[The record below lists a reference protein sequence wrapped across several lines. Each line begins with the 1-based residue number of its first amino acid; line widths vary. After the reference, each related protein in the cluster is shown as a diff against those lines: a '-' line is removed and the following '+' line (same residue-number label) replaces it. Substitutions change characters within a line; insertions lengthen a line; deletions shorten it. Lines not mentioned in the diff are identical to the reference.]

1 MASLFPNLI
10 FTKTIAS
17 GLSEFCQIPIVLFYE
32 KGRFLSI
39 NANICK
45 FIVVMKL
52 ERKLCIFFGKVM
64 ELYEMYYFAFNRS
77 SQPMLFTDPNTGR
90 IFDVNQAFLDL
101 LGYTVDEVMVKT
113 AFELGLL
120 PEAANQPLWIKT
132 KNGSLKSGMVSVND
146 LVHKEKIMRL
156 TVFQEQSE
164 NGNFTLEEMLTQTIS
179 LISKIN
185 EFRDPY
191 TSGHQKR
198 TQKLAHAIAAEM
210 ELSEEAIHDLS
221 IAAAIHD
228 VGKIYISTDILN
240 KPGMLTQL
248 EYQMLQTHV
257 EVGYEIIKDFKLP
270 WKIPKIVSQH
280 HERLDGS
287 GYPKGLTAS
296 QIFLESK
303 ILAVADV
310 VDAMNSH
317 RPYRPAL
324 GIEAALEEICNYK
337 GEKYDSEVVEHCV
350 RLFKEKQAM
359 PNRFKI

>member
-1 MASLFPNLI
+1 
-10 FTKTIAS
+10 
-17 GLSEFCQIPIVLFYE
+17 
-32 KGRFLSI
+32 
-39 NANICK
+39 
-45 FIVVMKL
+45 
-52 ERKLCIFFGKVM
+52 M
-64 ELYEMYYFAFNRS
+64 EMYEMYYLAFNKS
-77 SQPMLFTDPNTGR
+77 LAPMLFADPNTGR

-101 LGYTVDEVMVKT
+101 LGYPKHEVMGKT

-120 PEAANQPLWIKT
+120 SKEGSRPISIKR
-132 KNGSLKSGMVSVND
+132 KNGSLNYGMASANNLLHNKQTIRFMVLQEQTDLPKSD
-146 LVHKEKIMRL
+146 LVQ
-156 TVFQEQSE
+156 QESE

-179 LISKIN
+179 LISKIS

-198 TQKLAHAIAAEM
+198 TQKLACAIASEM
-210 ELSEEAIHDLS
+210 KLSVEAINNLS
-221 IAAAIHD
+221 MAAAIHD
-228 VGKIYISTDILN
+228 IGKIYIGTDILN
-240 KPGMLTQL
+240 KPGVLTQL

-287 GYPKGLTAS
+287 GYPKGLTSS
-296 QIFLESK
+296 QILLESK

-310 VDAMNSH
+310 VEAMNSH

-324 GIEAALEEICNYK
+324 GIEAALQEICGFR

-350 RLFKEKQAM
+350 RLFKDKH
-359 PNRFKI
+359 FDFSFSS

>member
-1 MASLFPNLI
+1 MQIYASLLLI
-10 FTKTIAS
+10 
-17 GLSEFCQIPIVLFYE
+17 L
-32 KGRFLSI
+32 
-39 NANICK
+39 
-45 FIVVMKL
+45 KL
-52 ERKLCIFFGKVM
+52 ERKLCIFSGKVM
-64 ELYEMYYFAFNRS
+64 ELYEMYYFAFNKS
-77 SQPMLFTDPNTGR
+77 SEPMLFADPNTGR
-90 IFDVNQAFLDL
+90 IFDVNQAFLAL
-101 LGYTVDEVMVKT
+101 LGYAKDEVMVKT
-113 AFELGLL
+113 TFELGLL
-120 PEAANQPLWIKT
+120 PEEDSQPRQPLWVKT
-132 KNGSLKSGMVSVND
+132 KNGSLKSGMVSATD
-146 LVHKEKIMRL
+146 LVHKEKMMRL
-156 TVFQEQSE
+156 MVFQEQSE

-179 LISKIN
+179 LISKIS

-198 TQKLAHAIAAEM
+198 TQKLACAIAAEM
-210 ELSEEAIHDLS
+210 KLSGEAIHHVS
-221 IAAAIHD
+221 MAAAIHD
-228 VGKIYISTDILN
+228 VGKIYISSDILN
-240 KPGMLTQL
+240 KPGKLTQL

-257 EVGYEIIKDFKLP
+257 EVGYEIIKDFQLP
-270 WKIPKIVSQH
+270 WQIPKIISQH

>member
-1 MASLFPNLI
+1 
-10 FTKTIAS
+10 
-17 GLSEFCQIPIVLFYE
+17 
-32 KGRFLSI
+32 
-39 NANICK
+39 
-45 FIVVMKL
+45 MK
-52 ERKLCIFFGKVM
+52 
-64 ELYEMYYFAFNRS
+64 LYEMYYFAFNKS
-77 SQPMLFTDPNTGR
+77 LEPMLFADLNTGR

-101 LGYTVDEVMVKT
+101 LGYAKDEVMVKT

-120 PEAANQPLWIKT
+120 PGEDSQPLSIKT
-132 KNGSLKSGMVSVND
+132 KNGSLKSGMVSAND
-146 LVHKEKIMRL
+146 LVHKEKMMRL
-156 TVFQEQSE
+156 MVFQEQTE
-164 NGNFTLEEMLTQTIS
+164 NDHFSLEEMLTQTIS
-179 LISKIN
+179 LISKIS

-198 TQKLAHAIAAEM
+198 TQKLACAIASEM
-210 ELSEEAIHDLS
+210 KLSGEAIHHLS
-221 IAAAIHD
+221 MAAAIHD

-257 EVGYEIIKDFKLP
+257 DVGYEIIKDFKLP
-270 WKIPKIVSQH
+270 WQIPKIISQH

-324 GIEAALEEICNYK
+324 GIEAALEEICHYK
-337 GEKYDSEVVEHCV
+337 GEKYDSEVVEHCM
-350 RLFKEKQAM
+350 RLFINKD
-359 PNRFKI
+359 FDFSFSG